1 MDIMAILGDAM
12 DYDSGMQVSE
22 TEVEYDLSN
31 TSLIRSVYE
40 AFEKPYEKG
49 EQCAVILSKDDCEI
63 NGFRLWNSDTMES
76 ENVCLYD
83 AYTEINVPARYSY
96 IYKIICRELVH
107 GCN

>member
-12 DYDSGMQVSE
+12 DYNARMDVGDS
-22 TEVEYDLSN
+22 EVEYDLN
-31 TSLIRSVYE
+31 TPALIRSVYE
-40 AFEKPYEKG
+40 KFEKPYTKG

-76 ENVCLYD
+76 ENVYLYET
-83 AYTEINVPARYSY
+83 YTEINVPARYSY

-107 GCN
+107 GHD